1 MHRDLCGL
9 ITSATP
15 TGNKYFLLVIGSV
28 SRYMCVEVLRSK
40 DEALKFFRKVKAFAE
55 NKLNLK
61 MKAFRTDRGGE
72 FNSIVDF

>member
-1 MHRDLCGL
+1 
-9 ITSATP
+9 
-15 TGNKYFLLVIGSV
+15 
-28 SRYMCVEVLRSK
+28 MCVEVLRSK